1 MQDIRPDLRA
11 PLDSLLAALQFRLL
25 LLTFFQFNVV
35 QSRAQDTERILP
47 VVLLRPCLGILDHD
61 PRRNMTHTHA
71 RLHLVHVLAA
81 VPAGAE
87 GIPFEIRRIY
97 FNVDGIIDKRIDENR

>member
-1 MQDIRPDLRA
+1 
-11 PLDSLLAALQFRLL
+11 
-25 LLTFFQFNVV
+25 
-35 QSRAQDTERILP
+35 
-47 VVLLRPCLGILDHD
+47 
-61 PRRNMTHTHA
+61 MTHTHA